1 MELVFKTT
9 TPWIVTVRDAQ
20 IWIQLSIVGGEAGE
34 NLVKV
39 IVDRNE
45 EYTERNAV
53 IDIKCEEVSRRIIV
67 SQQQKDAL
75 IMESGKIKLGAVDE
89 VFSVL
94 MKSNNEDS

>member
-20 IWIQLSIVGGEAGE
+20 IWIQLSIVGGEVGE

-53 IDIKCEEVSRRIIV
+53 IDIKCEGVSRRIIV

>member
-1 MELVFKTT
+1 M
-9 TPWIVTVRDAQ
+9 
-20 IWIQLSIVGGEAGE
+20 
-34 NLVKV
+34 
-39 IVDRNE
+39 
-45 EYTERNAV
+45 